1 MFGWEGE
8 GDDFGGAWVFS
19 SFAHHL
25 GVILESLRIGEK
37 MGEEEGLR

>member
-1 MFGWEGE
+1 MICVFGWEEEGE

-25 GVILESLRIGEK
+25 G
-37 MGEEEGLR
+37 